1 MRHDFLNA
9 FARFSQCFRSIIS
22 MLSLNYSPC
31 FYPIVLMFL
40 IEYKVVIME
49 IVSTLFICCLCCS
62 FVVYGVVSLYVN
74 THSFIF
80 CLGAKRKNNAID
92 VSIRKIFLIF
102 AMIITLNNFMLYDF
116 FIVCSIPY

>member
-62 FVVYGVVSLYVN
+62 FVVYDVVS
-74 THSFIF
+74 
-80 CLGAKRKNNAID
+80 
-92 VSIRKIFLIF
+92 
-102 AMIITLNNFMLYDF
+102 FMLIHILLF
-116 FIVCSIPY
+116 FVWAPNEKTMQLMF

>member
-1 MRHDFLNA
+1 M
-9 FARFSQCFRSIIS
+9 
-22 MLSLNYSPC
+22 
-31 FYPIVLMFL
+31 
-40 IEYKVVIME
+40 

-62 FVVYGVVSLYVN
+62 FIVYVVYLLFMMLFRYMLI
-74 THSFIF
+74 HILLFF

-92 VSIRKIFLIF
+92 VFIRKIFLIF